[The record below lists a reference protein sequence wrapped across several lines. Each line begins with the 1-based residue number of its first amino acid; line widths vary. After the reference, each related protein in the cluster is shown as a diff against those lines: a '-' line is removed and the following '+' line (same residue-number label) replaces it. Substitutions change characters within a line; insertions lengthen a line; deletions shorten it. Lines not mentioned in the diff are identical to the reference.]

1 MEDLPISF
9 SWIPPKVKADG
20 NCITYCFAF
29 IRDPKTHIVLHAGV
43 KYFGKYSD
51 LKKNRLSLRKTAI
64 ERLLKKPIYSSVC
77 LGKTDDQY
85 RTNLSNPKFNYNGI
99 GKNGDIKK
107 SNALSKFF
115 LNLSFNKDIGLCCS
129 KKDANFRYYKND
141 MKYVILKSNEKNEN
155 TVYVRYGYEYNGDE
169 LKKITSISQDNIFNL
184 RKRGKFFGTKKN
196 RIPFENYYDYTE
208 TDELKQYGISMV
220 HIKKNINKKYVKL
233 EKYHSD
239 NRIIFYRVRLNQKTR
254 LHIAFIDFYNWLDYV
269 KDKLKYSIENIEN
282 SYNRYCIG
290 YSVETISNQMNSR
303 LLHKKI
309 AIDRLIFRPNIL
321 NVPSLEKKK
330 TYDARIWFSSHLNY
344 LSIKGIGRI
353 NKIDVKNT
361 KLKLACEYDDNDEKF
376 GVYYSKNNKNSFFG
390 MLCEFFNEMY
400 NIEVY
405 E

>member
-1 MEDLPISF
+1 
-9 SWIPPKVKADG
+9 
-20 NCITYCFAF
+20 
-29 IRDPKTHIVLHAGV
+29 
-43 KYFGKYSD
+43 
-51 LKKNRLSLRKTAI
+51 
-64 ERLLKKPIYSSVC
+64 
-77 LGKTDDQY
+77 
-85 RTNLSNPKFNYNGI
+85 
-99 GKNGDIKK
+99 
-107 SNALSKFF
+107 
-115 LNLSFNKDIGLCCS
+115 
-129 KKDANFRYYKND
+129 